1 VLLLPLLAVH
11 GRADGR
17 SALRYV
23 FLAAAPVAL
32 LLLPFALADPRAL
45 VRELIAYSGIA
56 DFGWTAVMRG
66 CEWLATGALP
76 RSEARFWPA
85 ASLAS
90 KALFLGAW
98 VALVVAL
105 RAGRLRLDAER
116 ASLAVVLAFLSLYGL
131 LSAQYLLWAVPL
143 GALRPGRGFLA
154 YGTAATAALAGF
166 YLFLAPGV
174 LWPRALDPSALLWAG
189 RLWLAG
195 VAATLGAS
203 LFWLAAIL
211 REGQPLRAAT
221 EAT

>member
-1 VLLLPLLAVH
+1 
-11 GRADGR
+11 
-17 SALRYV
+17 
-23 FLAAAPVAL
+23 
-32 LLLPFALADPRAL
+32 
-45 VRELIAYSGIA
+45 
-56 DFGWTAVMRG
+56 M
-66 CEWLATGALP
+66 TGSLP
-76 RSEARFWPA
+76 RSEARFWPM

-143 GALRPGRGFLA
+143 GALRPGRALFA
-154 YGTAATAALAGF
+154 YSAAATLGLAGF

-174 LWPRALDPSALLWAG
+174 LWPRALEPAAVVWAG

-195 VAATLGAS
+195 TAATLAAS
-203 LFWLAAIL
+203 FVLAA
-211 REGQPLRAAT
+211 RDPARRPAPAAGYSGGECGQDAS
-221 EAT
+221 